1 METISSIRFSFTR
14 KGELRA
20 ELTLAGVDGVRSYPR
35 VVNAAAVIKAA
46 TSAGAEIRGYKR
58 AVVLKSAEAIAAN
71 GGKASVVVAEY
82 ATTPVRCTLT
92 ILGDY
97 AEVDIASLTLAGAT
111 SADATAIKA
120 LVASVPLVAVAAR
133 AAKSS
138 PAAAAEDNDLA

>member
-20 ELTLAGVDGVRSYPR
+20 ELTLAGADGARSYPR

-46 TSAGAEIRGYKR
+46 TSAGAEIRGYNR
-58 AVVLKSAEAIAAN
+58 AIVLKTAEAIAAN
-71 GGKASVVVAEY
+71 GGKASAVVAEY

-92 ILGDY
+92 LLGDY
-97 AEVDIASLTLAGAT
+97 AEVDLASVKLAGAT
-111 SADATAIKA
+111 SADAAEVKA

-138 PAAAAEDNDLA
+138 PASEDNDLA

>member
-20 ELTLAGVDGVRSYPR
+20 ELTLAGADGARSYPR
-35 VVNAAAVIKAA
+35 VVNAAAAIKAA
-46 TSAGAEIRGYKR
+46 KAVGAEVRGYKR
-58 AVVLKSAEAIAAN
+58 EVTLKSIDAIAAN

-97 AEVDIASLTLAGAT
+97 AEVDLASLTLAGAT
-111 SADATAIKA
+111 SADAAEVKA

-133 AAKSS
+133 AAKPS
-138 PAAAAEDNDLA
+138 PASEDNDLA